1 MPKGDLMKNRIYK
14 SIKQFFVMLS
24 ISITLFSGPVA
35 GNEVSK
41 MLKSMDER
49 YTLIKEI
56 NEAEN
61 EENSG
66 NKLKRKNIQ
75 YKEI

>member
-1 MPKGDLMKNRIYK
+1 MKNRIYK
-14 SIKQFFVMLS
+14 SIKLFFMMLS
-24 ISITLFSGPVA
+24 ISMTLLSGPVA

-41 MLKSMDER
+41 MIKSMDER
-49 YTLIKEI
+49 NALMKEI

-66 NKLKRKNIQ
+66 DKLKRKSTQ
-75 YKEI
+75 YK

>member
-1 MPKGDLMKNRIYK
+1 MKNRIYK

-24 ISITLFSGPVA
+24 ISMTLFSGPVG

-49 YTLIKEI
+49 NALIKEI

-66 NKLKRKNIQ
+66 DKLKRKSTQ
-75 YKEI
+75 FKEI

>member
-1 MPKGDLMKNRIYK
+1 MKNRIFK

-24 ISITLFSGPVA
+24 ISMTLFSGPVV

-49 YTLIKEI
+49 NALIKEI

-66 NKLKRKNIQ
+66 DKLKRKSTQ
-75 YKEI
+75 FKEI

>member
-1 MPKGDLMKNRIYK
+1 MKNRIYK
-14 SIKQFFVMLS
+14 RIKQFFLMLS
-24 ISITLFSGPVA
+24 ISMTVFLGPVA

-49 YTLIKEI
+49 NALIKEI

-66 NKLKRKNIQ
+66 DKLKRKSTQ
-75 YKEI
+75 FKEI

>member
-1 MPKGDLMKNRIYK
+1 MKNRIYK
-14 SIKQFFVMLS
+14 RMKQFFFMLS
-24 ISITLFSGPVA
+24 ISMSLFLGPVA

-49 YTLIKEI
+49 NALIKEI

-66 NKLKRKNIQ
+66 DKLKRKGTKF
-75 YKEI
+75 KEI